1 MEEQEYILFYGK
13 FLCLG
18 VQLQRTAFQLLLLG
32 KKIKDG
38 LLSDLTKLKWL
49 ADWALIPLLHFSEI
63 FAMQIT
69 VQDSFGY
76 TNIYVCHAK

>member
-1 MEEQEYILFYGK
+1 MAS
-13 FLCLG
+13 
-18 VQLQRTAFQLLLLG
+18 R
-32 KKIKDG
+32 
-38 LLSDLTKLKWL
+38 LSSDTF
-49 ADWALIPLLHFSEI
+49 APFSEI

>member
-13 FLCLG
+13 FLYLG
-18 VQLQRTAFQLLLLG
+18 VQLQGTAFQLITGEKNKRWITLWSN
-32 KKIKDG
+32 KTQMASR
-38 LLSDLTKLKWL
+38 LSSDTF
-49 ADWALIPLLHFSEI
+49 APFSEI

>member
-1 MEEQEYILFYGK
+1 MGNSYTLESNCKGLHFNSYYQGK
-13 FLCLG
+13 NKRWITLWSNKT
-18 VQLQRTAFQLLLLG
+18 QMASR
-32 KKIKDG
+32 
-38 LLSDLTKLKWL
+38 LSSDTF
-49 ADWALIPLLHFSEI
+49 APFSEI

>member
-13 FLCLG
+13 FLYLG
-18 VQLQRTAFQLLLLG
+18 VQLQGTAFQLLLLG

-49 ADWALIPLLHFSEI
+49 AD
-63 FAMQIT
+63 
-69 VQDSFGY
+69 
-76 TNIYVCHAK
+76 